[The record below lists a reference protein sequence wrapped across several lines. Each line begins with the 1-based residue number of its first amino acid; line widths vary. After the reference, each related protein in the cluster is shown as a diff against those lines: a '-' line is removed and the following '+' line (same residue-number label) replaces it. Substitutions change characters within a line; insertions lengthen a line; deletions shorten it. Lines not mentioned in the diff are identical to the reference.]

1 MGEICYVAFRE
12 EREVEKGVNDG
23 KIWALK
29 MFLKKVKLVLYVV
42 FIVVYWTLG
51 SMWKDWQ
58 LRDKLSRVLQE
69 QQA

>member
-1 MGEICYVAFRE
+1 MQVPNAFRE